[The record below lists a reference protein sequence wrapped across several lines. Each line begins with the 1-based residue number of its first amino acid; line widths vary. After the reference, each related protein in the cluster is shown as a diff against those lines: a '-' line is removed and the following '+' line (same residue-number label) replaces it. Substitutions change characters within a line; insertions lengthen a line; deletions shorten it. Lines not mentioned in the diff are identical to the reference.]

1 MQLTFILSVGQD
13 PVLLANRNLILR
25 TAGYIVESAH
35 SVQQAAR
42 QLRSGDFDLV
52 LLCHTIEAKDRDRLT
67 CLIRASGSLVPVV
80 CISLNG
86 HNQGAGFADAS
97 IGGDPRDLLR
107 AVEKSSRNA
116 TQISG
121 LEPPHS
127 RRNAYAKLAID
138 PRSRKIVLCIDDDP
152 NMLMIR
158 RMLLE
163 NAGYRVLTTSN
174 GCDGIKVFSAGVAD
188 VAVLDYA
195 MPLMNGSAV
204 AAQMRQIKAEIPLIL
219 LSGCTSIPE
228 EDCTLFDHCI
238 SKGDAPSRLFSALE
252 KACLDSDRQN
262 R

>member
-1 MQLTFILSVGQD
+1 MRQSEVTPGTSSEQSKNRRGMQLRFPASCC
-13 PVLLANRNLILR
+13 R
-25 TAGYIVESAH
+25 TPGE
-35 SVQQAAR
+35 
-42 QLRSGDFDLV
+42 
-52 LLCHTIEAKDRDRLT
+52 
-67 CLIRASGSLVPVV
+67 
-80 CISLNG
+80 
-86 HNQGAGFADAS
+86 
-97 IGGDPRDLLR
+97 
-107 AVEKSSRNA
+107 
-116 TQISG
+116 
-121 LEPPHS
+121 
-127 RRNAYAKLAID
+127 NAYAKLAID

-204 AAQMRQIKAEIPLIL
+204 AAQMRQIKADIPLIL

-228 EDCTLFDHCI
+228 EDYTLFDHCI